1 MDAVVAGTVPAGG
14 EASENSHASAASR
27 RFVRGSSLLLAGRF
41 ISVLLNFAVQ
51 VLAVRYLSKGHYG
64 AFAYGIGVATLGSS
78 ILLLGLAKGI
88 PRLVPIYSER
98 NEQDKAFGAIVL
110 SVATICVLGLG
121 LVLGLFVLQDQVGSG
136 ANLDRETLSLLLV
149 LIAIAPIDA
158 LDKLLQQVVAVY
170 CSARAIFFRRQV
182 VGPGLKLAAV
192 LFVMAVT
199 GDVYMLAY
207 GYVLGSLIGV
217 SLYLATLLRTWSRQ
231 GLLQYLRPGKYRL
244 PFRELFGFSIPLLTT
259 DLSVALRGALV
270 VILLE
275 YFRDASSVG
284 EYRAV
289 VSVAHLNTVVFEAFG
304 FLFVPLASRMYAR
317 NDRQGIGDLYWATSL
332 WIAVLTFPLFAATC
346 VLSPTITVLLFGDRY
361 AGAAVLLSVLAA
373 GHYFNAALGFNASTL
388 RVHGK
393 VRYIVAADVLTVVLC
408 VALGVVLV
416 GRYGALGGALTASL
430 ALILNNLFVHAGLWM
445 GRTGVPLF
453 PWKIARV
460 YLLIT
465 LATLGL
471 AAGDRIL
478 LLPAWMTAVLA
489 GAVGVAVLRV
499 SRGVLNPGANFPEML
514 RVPVLRRLLA

>member
-1 MDAVVAGTVPAGG
+1 M
-14 EASENSHASAASR
+14 
-27 RFVRGSSLLLAGRF
+27 
-41 ISVLLNFAVQ
+41 
-51 VLAVRYLSKGHYG
+51 
-64 AFAYGIGVATLGSS
+64 
-78 ILLLGLAKGI
+78 
-88 PRLVPIYSER
+88 PIYSER

-373 GHYFNAALGFNASTL
+373 GHYFNAALGFTPPPPSRKVSPSSRPTCRPSCCAWPRRRAGQAMAPWRRAH
-388 RVHGK
+388 RVAG
-393 VRYIVAADVLTVVLC
+393 ADPQQP
-408 VALGVVLV
+408 
-416 GRYGALGGALTASL
+416 
-430 ALILNNLFVHAGLWM
+430 FVHAGCGWG
-445 GRTGVPLF
+445 GRLF
-453 PWKIARV
+453 PEDRPCTS
-460 YLLIT
+460 LIT
-465 LATLGL
+465 LATQGSRP
-471 AAGDRIL
+471 ATGSCCF
-478 LLPAWMTAVLA
+478 LP
-489 GAVGVAVLRV
+489 G
-499 SRGVLNPGANFPEML
+499 
-514 RVPVLRRLLA
+514 